1 MKLLT
6 WNAFSEKVKK
16 TNYLRRR
23 IENSPR
29 KEFEDFCFFAPC
41 FVLMRR
47 GLARMV
53 ENVIWKFQKSN
64 FASSRHQYF
73 NFCEEY
79 FGGEEFNVET
89 SLSTVTIQKNSWIDQ
104 I

>member
-1 MKLLT
+1 MFVVK
-6 WNAFSEKVKK
+6 EKRIIYDAVLK
-16 TNYLRRR
+16 TRHER
-23 IENSPR
+23 NS
-29 KEFEDFCFFAPC
+29 KIFFFAPC

-64 FASSRHQYF
+64 FASSLHQYF
-73 NFCEEY
+73 NSCEEY
-79 FGGEEFNVET
+79 FGGEEVNVET
-89 SLSTVTIQKNSWIDQ
+89 SLSTVPIQKNSWIDQ